1 MNVANALCWFGAW
14 TLLVWLLADG
24 WTRVRAVGHVVL
36 VLTGPLTRP
45 IRTLYRRLDEPPSA
59 TCARR
64 GHRVAWDGHAE
75 FCRRCGVD
83 SYPDTKLSD
92 PTVQPRRL
100 RWNVHLTDEEVEGLI
115 NDLDSRLRDQL
126 ARADAR
132 VIRRLDELRRDRRD
146 VNG

>member
-24 WTRVRAVGHVVL
+24 WTRVRAVGRVVL

-45 IRTLYRRLDEPPSA
+45 IRTLYRRPDEPPSA
-59 TCARR
+59 TCARH

-75 FCRRCGVD
+75 FCRRCDVD
-83 SYPDTKLSD
+83 SYPDTKLPD
-92 PTVQPRRL
+92 PTVRPTRL
-100 RWNVHLTDEEVEGLI
+100 RVQVSADLEGIHVEWQRRRYAI
-115 NDLDSRLRDQL
+115 E
-126 ARADAR
+126 
-132 VIRRLDELRRDRRD
+132 RRLDELRRDRRD